1 MYRPNHFHSFQLAAI
16 LHALFFTILP
26 GSAGQNF
33 VSLEEVTQQALGKN
47 PRIAAARARWQM
59 AIQRIP
65 QESAWEDPK
74 LNFRS
79 LLGRFAQVP
88 ANGFTDQMVSLEQSI
103 PISGK
108 NRSRGRV
115 AAAEAITAFQELRRE
130 ELDLVAK
137 ARSGFFELAND
148 YELLELNEAE
158 ATSLSQTITNAR
170 TKFEVGKAPESDIL
184 VAQIERQKTTEERQ
198 ELEQKLSN
206 DETTLKVSMNI
217 DAFASFGRPKMQEFH
232 AMNLDLQK
240 LRGQLSLNN
249 PEVLRA
255 YAQVAAAQSR
265 YQLAKREW
273 IPDPAISIQAD
284 HYNAGSQL
292 ASEVSG
298 GISVS
303 LPWFNEQK
311 YRAGEREALDELTAV
326 KGALEMVKNEAIGK
340 LRDQLQK
347 LQTLHHHV
355 DIYANSLIP
364 KARQSVSATQSE
376 YETDSASFQ
385 NLLTAL
391 RNLWE
396 IEAAY
401 DQHLTDYQIAL
412 ADLESLLGSNL
423 GTPARATEGSSK

>member
-1 MYRPNHFHSFQLAAI
+1 MNRPYHFHPFQVAAI
-16 LHALFFTILP
+16 LPALFFTALP
-26 GSAGQNF
+26 GSAGQNS
-33 VSLEEVTQQALGKN
+33 VSLEEVTQQVLGKN

-59 AIQRIP
+59 ALQRIP
-65 QESAWEDPK
+65 QEAAWEDPK

-79 LLGRFAQVP
+79 LLGRFVQVP
-88 ANGFTDQMVSLEQSI
+88 TNGFTDQMVSLEQSI

-108 NRSRGRV
+108 NRSRERV
-115 AAAEAITAFQELRRE
+115 AAAEAVAAFQELRRE
-130 ELDLVAK
+130 ELDVVAK
-137 ARSGFFELAND
+137 ARFAFFELAND
-148 YELLELNEAE
+148 YELLELNESE
-158 ATSLSQTITNAR
+158 ETSLWQTIANTRN
-170 TKFEVGKAPESDIL
+170 KFEVGKAPESDIFL
-184 VAQIERQKTTEERQ
+184 ARIEQQKRAEERR
-198 ELEQKLSN
+198 ELEQKLSD

-217 DAFASFGRPKMQEFH
+217 DAFASFGRPKIQEFH
-232 AMNLDLQK
+232 TVNLDPQK
-240 LRGQLSLNN
+240 LRAQISLNN

-255 YAQVAAAQSR
+255 YAQIAAAQAH

-273 IPDPAISIQAD
+273 IPDPAVSIQAD
-284 HYNAGSQL
+284 HYNAGSQP

-303 LPWFNEQK
+303 LPWFNGKK
-311 YRAGEREALDELTAV
+311 YTADEEEALDEVTAA
-326 KGALEMVKNEAIGK
+326 KDALETVKDEAIGK

-364 KARQSVSATQSE
+364 NARQSVSANQSE
-376 YETDSASFQ
+376 YETDKAPFQ
-385 NLLTAL
+385 NLLSAL

-401 DQHLTDYQIAL
+401 HQRLTDYQIAV

-423 GTPARATEGSSK
+423 GALARTPQRRSK